1 LTPPTW
7 LATIVHAPNV
17 TKVTV
22 PLLVTVHTLGV
33 LDTYVTGNPEL
44 AVAPMLNDAAVLGRS
59 AGSAKVMV
67 CIVRIINDCVTGV
80 ATA

>member
-1 LTPPTW
+1 
-7 LATIVHAPNV
+7 
-17 TKVTV
+17 
-22 PLLVTVHTLGV
+22 V

-67 CIVRIINDCVTGV
+67 WIVRIINDCVTGV